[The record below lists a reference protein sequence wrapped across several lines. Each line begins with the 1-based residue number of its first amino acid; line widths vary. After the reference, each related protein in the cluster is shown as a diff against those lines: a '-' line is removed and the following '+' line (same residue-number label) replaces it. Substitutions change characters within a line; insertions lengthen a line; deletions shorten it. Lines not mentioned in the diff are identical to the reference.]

1 MNSSYGK
8 LMENVNKYT
17 TCKITR
23 IENIRNQWLN
33 PLLKSVDALG
43 DENVFEVNSQKR
55 RIDDDKLVHLGLAV
69 LHMSKLLLMEFI
81 YFLED
86 VLEQG
91 SYKIL
96 YLDTDSVFLGLTK
109 SQNVPAEPLKH
120 FKQLCSSLFDPI
132 IKPSKRE
139 KFEREKSKWF
149 VLDQTNESKRKPG

>member
-8 LMENVNKYT
+8 LLESVKKYM

-23 IENIRNQWLN
+23 FEYIRNEWLD
-33 PLLKSVDALG
+33 PMLKSVEAIG
-43 DENVFEVNSQKR
+43 DQNVFEVYGQKR

-86 VLEQG
+86 VLEEG

-96 YLDTDSVFLGLTK
+96 YLGK
-109 SQNVPAEPLKH
+109 I
-120 FKQLCSSLFDPI
+120 LFHGTI
-132 IKPSKRE
+132 Y
-139 KFEREKSKWF
+139 
-149 VLDQTNESKRKPG
+149 